1 MNKKELIKE
10 IQKRTELPIRL
21 YKIIVD
27 YLVQNISTAL
37 EEGDKVTL
45 KDFGVFYNTEKKSK
59 RYYDIATGEIK
70 TSSPKKL

>member
-21 YKIIVD
+21 SKIIVD

-45 KDFGVFYNTEKKSK
+45 KDFGVFITQRRKAN
-59 RYYDIATGEIK
+59 DIMTLQPAK
-70 TSSPKKL
+70 